1 MYVDPFW
8 FGVFSTISV
17 ELIAIVVIGLITAR
31 KKK

>member
-8 FGVFSTISV
+8 FGVFSTICV
-17 ELIAIVVIGLITAR
+17 EVIAIVVIGLIAAR